1 MKLKVVLFSLA
12 LSLSFAC
19 SSDSNETTSINAV
32 TANSVATLTIEG
44 MECQANCANSIQDE
58 LNGTNGI
65 ASANVNFEN
74 KSATVN
80 FDNTKISQNEIE
92 VIIEALKNEQFEA
105 EFTSMKSSKN
115 NSKVISSG
123 GDNDV
128 DANSFSF
135 EVPNFFSV
143 LKNIL

>member
-1 MKLKVVLFSLA
+1 MKLKVVLFSFILG
-12 LSLSFAC
+12 LSFAC
-19 SSDSNETTSINAV
+19 SSDSSDNTNINSV
-32 TANSVATLTIEG
+32 TANSVAVLTIEG
-44 MECQANCANSIQDE
+44 MECQANCANTIQKK

-80 FDNTKISQNEIE
+80 FDNTKISQDEIE
-92 VIIEALKNEQFEA
+92 VIIETLKNEQFEA
-105 EFTSMKSSKN
+105 EFTSVKSSKN

-123 GDNDV
+123 GDSDV

-143 LKNIL
+143 IKNIL